1 MKIKLDIK
9 IFLIIL
15 VYILT
20 KNIKVFALSF
30 IFIFIHEL
38 GHILAGISLGL
49 KITKIH
55 ITILGF
61 SIEFENYGKER
72 RINKI
77 IIDSAGPAIN
87 LIIAIMAIIL
97 GIPELF
103 YINLVLLLIN
113 LLPIFPLDGG
123 RILKTVLLYKYSYKE
138 TMKKIEKISI
148 NTMILLTFISSIAV
162 LYFKNISF
170 FLITIYFW
178 YLILKENKKNQIV
191 QKAFK
196 VIENNT

>member
-1 MKIKLDIK
+1 MKIKADLK
-9 IFLIIL
+9 IFLIVL

-20 KNIKVFALSF
+20 KNIKIFALSF

-49 KITKIH
+49 KITKIN

-72 RINKI
+72 RINRI

-87 LIIAIMAIIL
+87 LIIAIMAVIL
-97 GIPELF
+97 GIAELF
-103 YINLVLLLIN
+103 YINLVLLIVN

-123 RILKTVLLYKYSYKE
+123 RILKTVLLHKYSYKE
-138 TMKKIEKISI
+138 TMKKIEKVSI
-148 NTMILLTFISSIAV
+148 NTAIILTFVSSIAV

-170 FLITIYFW
+170 FIITIYFW
-178 YLILKENKKNQIV
+178 CLILKENKKNQIV
-191 QKAFK
+191 QKAFTA
-196 VIENNT
+196 IENNT

>member
-1 MKIKLDIK
+1 MKIKVDLK
-9 IFLIIL
+9 IFLIVL
-15 VYILT
+15 VYIFT
-20 KNIKVFALSF
+20 KNIRIFALSF

-38 GHILAGISLGL
+38 GHILAGITLGL
-49 KITKIH
+49 KITKIN

-72 RINKI
+72 RINRI

-87 LIIAIMAIIL
+87 LIIAIMSIIL
-97 GIPELF
+97 GISELF
-103 YINLVLLLIN
+103 YINLVLLLVN

-123 RILKTVLLYKYSYKE
+123 RILKTVLLHKYSYKE
-138 TMKKIEKISI
+138 TMKRIEKISI
-148 NTMILLTFISSIAV
+148 NTAIILTFVSSIAV

-191 QKAFK
+191 QKAFTA
-196 VIENNT
+196 IENNT

>member
-1 MKIKLDIK
+1 MKIKADLK
-9 IFLIIL
+9 IFLIVL

-20 KNIKVFALSF
+20 KNIKIFALSF

-49 KITKIH
+49 KITKIN

-72 RINKI
+72 RINRI

-87 LIIAIMAIIL
+87 LIIAIMSTIL
-97 GIPELF
+97 GISELF
-103 YINLVLLLIN
+103 YINLVLLLVN

-123 RILKTVLLYKYSYKE
+123 RILKTVLLHKYSYKE

-148 NTMILLTFISSIAV
+148 NTAIILTFVSSIAV

-178 YLILKENKKNQIV
+178 GLILKENKKNQIV
-191 QKAFK
+191 RKAFTA
-196 VIENNT
+196 IENNT

>member
-1 MKIKLDIK
+1 M
-9 IFLIIL
+9 
-15 VYILT
+15 
-20 KNIKVFALSF
+20 A
-30 IFIFIHEL
+30 
-38 GHILAGISLGL
+38 A
-49 KITKIH
+49 
-55 ITILGF
+55 ILGV
-61 SIEFENYGKER
+61 
-72 RINKI
+72 
-77 IIDSAGPAIN
+77 A
-87 LIIAIMAIIL
+87 
-97 GIPELF
+97 ELF

-123 RILKTVLLYKYSYKE
+123 RILKTLLLHKYSYKE

-148 NTMILLTFISSIAV
+148 NTAIMLTFISSISV

-178 YLILKENKKNQIV
+178 YLILKENKKNKIV

>member
-97 GIPELF
+97 GIAELF

>member
-1 MKIKLDIK
+1 MKIKLDLK
-9 IFLIIL
+9 IFLIVL

-20 KNIKVFALSF
+20 KNIRIFALSF
-30 IFIFIHEL
+30 IFIFVIS
-38 GHILAGISLGL
+38 GITVGL
-49 KITKIH
+49 KLKKIN
-55 ITILGF
+55 INFLGF

-72 RINKI
+72 RINRV
-77 IIDSAGPAIN
+77 IIDAAGPAVN
-87 LIIAIMAIIL
+87 LIIVIMAAIL
-97 GIPELF
+97 GVAELF

-123 RILKTVLLYKYSYKE
+123 RILKTLLLHKYSYKE

-148 NTMILLTFISSIAV
+148 NTAIMLTFISSISV

-178 YLILKENKKNQIV
+178 YLILKENKKNKIV

>member
-103 YINLVLLLIN
+103 YINLALLLIN

>member
-1 MKIKLDIK
+1 MKIKVDLK
-9 IFLIIL
+9 IFLIVL
-15 VYILT
+15 VYIFT
-20 KNIKVFALSF
+20 KNIRIFALSF

-49 KITKIH
+49 KITKIN

-72 RINKI
+72 RINRI

-87 LIIAIMAIIL
+87 LIITIMSTIL
-97 GIPELF
+97 GISELF
-103 YINLVLLLIN
+103 YINLVLLLVN

-123 RILKTVLLYKYSYKE
+123 RILKTVLLHKYSYKE
-138 TMKKIEKISI
+138 TMKRIEKISI
-148 NTMILLTFISSIAV
+148 NTAIMLTFVSSIAV

-178 YLILKENKKNQIV
+178 YLILKENKKNKIV
-191 QKAFK
+191 QKAFTA
-196 VIENNT
+196 IENNT

>member
-72 RINKI
+72 RINRI
-77 IIDSAGPAIN
+77 IIDCAGPVIN
-87 LIIAIMAIIL
+87 LIITIMAIIL

-103 YINLVLLLIN
+103 YINVVLLFIN

-148 NTMILLTFISSIAV
+148 NTMILLTFVSSIAV

-178 YLILKENKKNQIV
+178 YLILKENKKNKIV

>member
-1 MKIKLDIK
+1 MKIKLDLK
-9 IFLIIL
+9 IFLIVL

-20 KNIKVFALSF
+20 KNIRIFALSF
-30 IFIFIHEL
+30 IFIFVHEL
-38 GHILAGISLGL
+38 GHVLAGLSLGL
-49 KITKIH
+49 KITKIN

-72 RINKI
+72 RINRV
-77 IIDSAGPAIN
+77 IIDAAGPAVN
-87 LIIAIMAIIL
+87 LIIVIMAAIL
-97 GIPELF
+97 GVAELF

-123 RILKTVLLYKYSYKE
+123 RILKTLLLHKYSYKE

-148 NTMILLTFISSIAV
+148 NTAIMLTFISSISV

-178 YLILKENKKNQIV
+178 YLILKENKKNKIV